1 MSAIENTRVA
11 GVAGVAGAE
20 VERVAQSAEAWTA
33 QQVLA
38 WALERFHPNIALASS
53 FGVEDVVLID
63 MLVELRP
70 DARIFTL
77 DTGRLPVE
85 TYDVME
91 RIRERYGV
99 NFEVLAPERTALEKL
114 QSERGF
120 FNFRQSVED
129 RKLCCGVRKVEPL
142 RRILGTLDAW
152 ITGLRREQS
161 VTRTGVPPVEVDAA
175 NGGIIKVNPLASW
188 TEAQAWAYVRER
200 KVPYNLLHDQNYP
213 SIGCAPCTRAIAPGE
228 DVRAGRWWWENPD
241 TKECGLHRA

>member
-11 GVAGVAGAE
+11 VPGVAGAE
-20 VERVAQSAEAWTA
+20 VERVAQSAETWTA

-38 WALERFHPNIALASS
+38 WALERFHPHIALASS

-91 RIRERYGV
+91 RVRDRYGV
-99 NFEVLAPERTALEKL
+99 NFEVLAPERAAVEKL

-120 FNFRQSVED
+120 FNFRRSVED

-161 VTRTGVPPVEVDAA
+161 VTRT
-175 NGGIIKVNPLASW
+175 
-188 TEAQAWAYVRER
+188 
-200 KVPYNLLHDQNYP
+200 
-213 SIGCAPCTRAIAPGE
+213 
-228 DVRAGRWWWENPD
+228 
-241 TKECGLHRA
+241 LHRYGNTPRN